1 MPHPRPLVRFRLGT
15 QMSRRKRILL
25 IDDNSHDRELTAA
38 LLTQGLPDVSI
49 LSISDPVTLG
59 ECLVA
64 RDFSAVVLERQLKW
78 YDSLQLLRKI
88 RDKNPQCFLILYANE
103 PLVSL
108 SPDLAELRLTAYF
121 TKESKDLLQI
131 PKALRQAFSQESGLA
146 IAEDGTPTSETSR
159 SNDKR
164 SLEHHSKE
172 DDFSQMVYAIS
183 HDLQE
188 PLQIFSRQTSLLD
201 EHYMQQLDDNGQSLI
216 TNMGRV
222 ARHMQSML
230 DALLDYY
237 RIDNPL
243 AEIEKIDVSQ
253 SIKAVLSMLDSA
265 LQEIGA
271 SVEIGKLPHLYLNKG
286 QMIQLFQNLL
296 GNAMK
301 FRGKQPLN
309 IKIEAQNTSLAW
321 LFSVRDNGIGI
332 EKDALD
338 RIFNMFQRLHTQEEY
353 PGNGMGLALC
363 KRIIE
368 QHGGKIWAR
377 SKPNRGTIIYF
388 TIPKQPANLISQPD
402 VVTEIQK

>member
-1 MPHPRPLVRFRLGT
+1 
-15 QMSRRKRILL
+15 
-25 IDDNSHDRELTAA
+25 
-38 LLTQGLPDVSI
+38 
-49 LSISDPVTLG
+49 
-59 ECLVA
+59 
-64 RDFSAVVLERQLKW
+64 
-78 YDSLQLLRKI
+78 
-88 RDKNPQCFLILYANE
+88 
-103 PLVSL
+103 
-108 SPDLAELRLTAYF
+108 
-121 TKESKDLLQI
+121 
-131 PKALRQAFSQESGLA
+131 
-146 IAEDGTPTSETSR
+146 
-159 SNDKR
+159 
-164 SLEHHSKE
+164 
-172 DDFSQMVYAIS
+172 MVYAIS